1 MKLIITII
9 MILQGVLLSAS
20 LEKVEV
26 SGVEAPLIFEKDST
40 LPIASLQLIFRNSG
54 SIEDKS
60 YAGLAKFSANILN
73 EGTKKLGS
81 VEFANELEKNA
92 IGLSAHIGTETFVI
106 ELSSL
111 KEKFG
116 EGINLLKD
124 LLKDPNFTDDT
135 FEKIKLLMKA
145 KIKKNES
152 NFDYVGSL
160 NLKQMRYKN
169 TPIGLPF
176 DGDEK
181 SLNAIKL
188 DDVKNFITNHIVLD
202 RAIIVIGGD
211 IVLDEAKKISKDILS
226 VLPRGKSE
234 PLAHFEGSRKSDKKE
249 IIKDTQQ
256 AYIYFGSPYDLNISS
271 DEVYKAKVG
280 SFILGAGGFGS
291 RMMEEIRVKKG
302 LAYSVYSNV
311 NFNKSYS
318 EFSGYLQTKLE
329 SQDDAINSVKSVI
342 SSFVKDGV
350 TKDELEQ
357 AKNFL
362 LGSEPL
368 RNEKLS
374 QRLSRSFFEYYSGFE
389 LGHSKRE
396 LEKIKTLTL
405 EDLNRF
411 ISSHDEINLLSFAI
425 VKK

>member
-1 MKLIITII
+1 MV
-9 MILQGVLLSAS
+9 LQGVLLSAS

-26 SGVEAPLIFEKDST
+26 SGVSIPLIFEKDNI
-40 LPIASLQLIFRNSG
+40 LPITSLQVIFQNSG

-60 YAGLAKFSANILN
+60 HAGLAKFSANILN
-73 EGTKKLGS
+73 EGTKKLDS
-81 VEFANELEKNA
+81 VAFANELEKNA
-92 IGLSAHIGTETFVI
+92 IGLSVNSGTETFVF

-111 KEKFG
+111 KEKFT
-116 EGINLLKD
+116 EGVKLLKD
-124 LLKDPNFTDDT
+124 LLKDPNLTNDS
-135 FEKIKLLMKA
+135 FEKIKLLMQA
-145 KIKKNES
+145 RIKKNES
-152 NFDYVGSL
+152 NFDYIGSL

-169 TPIGLPF
+169 TPIGHPF
-176 DGDEK
+176 DGNES
-181 SLNAIKL
+181 SLNTLKL
-188 DDVKNFITNHIVLD
+188 EDIQKFISEHLVLD
-202 RAIIVIGGD
+202 RAIIVVGGD
-211 IVLDEAKKISKDILS
+211 ISLDEAKVVAKDILLT
-226 VLPRGKSE
+226 LPRGKNT
-234 PLAHFEGSRKSDKKE
+234 PLVKFKGSDKADKKE
-249 IIKDTQQ
+249 IIKDTKQ
-256 AYIYFGSPYDLNISS
+256 AYIYFGAPYDLNISS
-271 DEVYKAKVG
+271 DDVYKAKVG

-318 EFSGYLQTKLE
+318 DFTGYLQTKLNNQE
-329 SQDDAINSVKSVI
+329 DAIKIVKEVI
-342 SSFVKDGV
+342 SNFVKNGV

-357 AKNFL
+357 AKHFL

-396 LEKIKTLTL
+396 LEKIKALSI
-405 EDLNRF
+405 EDLNKF
-411 ISSHDEINLLSFAI
+411 ITSHDEINMLSFAI

>member
-1 MKLIITII
+1 MV
-9 MILQGVLLSAS
+9 LQGVLLSAS

-26 SGVEAPLIFEKDST
+26 SGVLAPVIFEKDST
-40 LPIASLQLIFRNSG
+40 LPITSLQVIFQNSG

-60 YAGLAKFSANILN
+60 LSGLARFGANILN

-81 VEFANELEKNA
+81 VAFANELEKSA
-92 IGLSAHIGTETFVI
+92 IGLSVHSGTETFVI

-111 KEKFG
+111 KEKFA
-116 EGINLLKD
+116 EGIKLLKN
-124 LLKDPNFTDDT
+124 LLKDPNLTDES

-152 NFDYVGSL
+152 NFDYIGSL
-160 NLKQMRYKN
+160 NLKQMRYKD
-169 TPIGLPF
+169 TPIGHPF
-176 DGDEK
+176 DGDEN
-181 SLNAIKL
+181 SLNTLKL
-188 DDVKNFITNHIVLD
+188 EDVKKFINEHIVLE

-211 IVLDEAKKISKDILS
+211 IEIDEAKKISKDILS
-226 VLPRGKSE
+226 TLPKGKNE
-234 PLAHFEGSRKSDKKE
+234 PLVHFKGIEKVDKKE
-249 IIKDTQQ
+249 IIKNSEQ
-256 AYIYFGSPYDLNISS
+256 AYIYFGAPYDLNISS
-271 DEVYKAKVG
+271 DDVYKAKVG

-311 NFNKSYS
+311 NFNKSYTD
-318 EFSGYLQTKLE
+318 FTGYLQTKLE
-329 SQDDAINSVKSVI
+329 SQEDAIKTVKEVI

-357 AKNFL
+357 AKHFL

-389 LGHSKRE
+389 LGYKKKE
-396 LEKIKTLTL
+396 LEKIKSLTL
-405 EDLNRF
+405 EELNKF
-411 ISSHDEINLLSFAI
+411 ITSHNEINILSFAI

>member
-1 MKLIITII
+1 MV
-9 MILQGVLLSAS
+9 LQGVLLSAS

-26 SGVEAPLIFEKDST
+26 SGVSAPLIFEKDST
-40 LPIASLQLIFRNSG
+40 LPITSLQVIFQNSG

-60 YAGLAKFSANILN
+60 LAGLARFSANILN

-81 VEFANELEKNA
+81 VAFANELEKNA
-92 IGLSAHIGTETFVI
+92 IGLSVHSGTETFVV

-111 KEKFG
+111 KEKFDDG
-116 EGINLLKD
+116 VNLLKD
-124 LLKDPNFTDDT
+124 LLKDPNFTNES

-152 NFDYVGSL
+152 NFDYIGSL
-160 NLKQMRYKN
+160 NLKQMRYKD
-169 TPIGLPF
+169 TPIGHPF
-176 DGDEK
+176 DGDEE
-181 SLNAIKL
+181 SLDAIKL
-188 DDVKNFITNHIVLD
+188 EDVKKFIKEHLVLE
-202 RAIIVIGGD
+202 RAIIIIGGD
-211 IVLDEAKKISKDILS
+211 VELDKATKISKDILS
-226 VLPRGKSE
+226 TLPRGKNE
-234 PLAHFEGSRKSDKKE
+234 PLVHFRATTKTEKKE
-249 IIKDTQQ
+249 IIKDTEQ

-280 SFILGAGGFGS
+280 FFILGAGGFGS

-302 LAYSVYSNV
+302 LAYSVYGNV

-318 EFSGYLQTKLE
+318 DFTGYLQTKLD
-329 SQDDAINSVKSVI
+329 SQEDAIKTVKEVI

-357 AKNFL
+357 AKHFL

-389 LGHSKRE
+389 LGYKKRE
-396 LEKIKTLTL
+396 LEKIKALSL
-405 EDLNRF
+405 EDLNKF
-411 ISSHDEINLLSFAI
+411 ITSHKEINLLSFAI